1 MDPRHAAFATKQA
14 LKAQVAAAEHM
25 RDCARCSHL
34 FQIAYQETVSGDVVL
49 DLSGKTAVSNP
60 FDPFFV
66 TSQIVRELR
75 SCPNWPK
82 SI

>member
-1 MDPRHAAFATKQA
+1 MKAEHAAFATKQA

-25 RDCARCSHL
+25 RDCARCSYL
-34 FQIAYQETVSGDVVL
+34 FQIAYQEIVSGNVVL
-49 DLSGKTAVSNP
+49 DLSGKTSVSNP

-66 TSQIVRELR
+66 TSQIIRDLR
-75 SCPNWPK
+75 SCPAWPK